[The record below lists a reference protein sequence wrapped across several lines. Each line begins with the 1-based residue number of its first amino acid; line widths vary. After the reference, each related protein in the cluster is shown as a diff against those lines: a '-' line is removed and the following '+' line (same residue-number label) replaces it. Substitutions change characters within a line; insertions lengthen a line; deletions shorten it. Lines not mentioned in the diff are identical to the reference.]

1 MNVTSPLVWSRLY
14 NVCMAISAQ
23 IKKVTKRAVKAPIPT
38 VDFGVLGEPINRTH
52 PFYFGFIAT
61 LGVLTAIV
69 LMRALA
75 SVSQILVLILIAL
88 FLATGLNPAV
98 EALRRKNLSR
108 TWAVTIIFTLVIA
121 FVIFFFLVVVPP
133 VVSQGTQLINNAPQL
148 LSDLTNN
155 ATIDKLNNQ
164 YGIIDTLQNKLKSVT
179 SNGTLLISTFGGVIG
194 VGKSVLSGF
203 FSFLT
208 VLVLTLYFIT
218 SLPQAI
224 NLGLSLVPASRRE
237 RVGRL
242 TEAIIARVGSFV
254 GSQVIIAMM
263 ASLFVLIL
271 SVLLGL
277 PSPIAIAMI
286 ILVCG
291 LIPLIG
297 HFIGCSIVTI
307 IALTQSVL
315 LGVVAFIAYVVYVQ
329 IENYVVTPRIM
340 KRTMAVPGAV
350 TIIAALIGSSLLGL
364 VGGLLAIPVAAAI
377 ILILDEVVIPR
388 AQDS

>member
-1 MNVTSPLVWSRLY
+1 
-14 NVCMAISAQ
+14 MAISTR
-23 IKKVTKRAVKAPIPT
+23 IKKATARTVKAPTPA
-38 VDFGVLGEPINRTH
+38 VDYGTLGEPINRAH

-61 LGVLTAIV
+61 LGALTAIL

-75 SVSQILVLILIAL
+75 SVSQIFVLILIAL

-98 EALRRKNLSR
+98 EALRRRNMSR
-108 TWAVTIIFTLVIA
+108 SAAVAVIFSAVIL
-121 FVIFFFLVVVPP
+121 FVIFFALVVLPP
-133 VVSQGTQLINNAPQL
+133 VISQGTQLIDKAPQL
-148 LSDLTNN
+148 LTDLKNN
-155 ATIDKLNNQ
+155 STISNLNDH
-164 YGIIDTLQNKLKSVT
+164 YGIIDTLQEKLKSVT

-218 SLPQAI
+218 SLPQAVE
-224 NLGLSLVPASRRE
+224 LGLSLVPSSRRE

-254 GSQVIIAMM
+254 GSQIIIAAM
-263 ASLFVLIL
+263 ASVFVFFL
-271 SVLLGL
+271 SLVLGL
-277 PSPIAIAMI
+277 PSPIAMGMI
-286 ILVCG
+286 VLVCG
-291 LIPLIG
+291 LIPLVG

-307 IALTQSVL
+307 IGLTQSVL
-315 LGVVAFIAYVVYVQ
+315 LGLIAFLAYVVYVQ

-340 KRTMAVPGAV
+340 KKTLSVPGAV
-350 TIIAALIGSSLLGL
+350 TIISALIGSSLLGL
-364 VGGLLAIPVAAAI
+364 IGGLLAVPVAAAI

-388 AQDS
+388 ANNSEN